1 MPHSHILHDGE
12 RWFSNIYHWRVRRK
26 EYLECRPSRSSSSM
40 AAFAPLPPRS
50 GSILQPLG
58 WVPEIWA
65 GRLRASSSSLCSL
78 QGFIYTGKDKK
89 IVPTEQC
96 FWCSCWSNVLPGNV
110 FFLSLFLCSS
120 WSFVKYITT
129 CYLPH
134 SEALR
139 PFVGYSLLRL
149 SEWIAVYLQ
158 QILQEAIGV
167 TCGKCNLIPYMHMF
181 KWSAIKQT

>member
-1 MPHSHILHDGE
+1 MMERGDSVTFITGE
-12 RWFSNIYHWRVRRK
+12 REGRSIWSADPAGPAAAWQH
-26 EYLECRPSRSSSSM
+26 LHCSHHAAGASSSPCAGYQR
-40 AAFAPLPPRS
+40 AAPAL
-50 GSILQPLG
+50 L
-58 WVPEIWA
+58 WA

-89 IVPTEQC
+89 IVPMEQC
-96 FWCSCWSNVLPGNV
+96 FWCSCWNNALTENV

-120 WSFVKYITT
+120 SSFVKYIMT

-139 PFVGYSLLRL
+139 PFVAYSLLGL
-149 SEWIAVYLQ
+149 SKWIAVYLQ